1 MKTNIYL
8 RVLVVLVVLAALL
21 TTQRQ
26 ALAVDASSVD
36 IDSVPGKTVDDVYDG
51 GYDVT
56 SRPGDIITKGP
67 WIDVRAYASFGSALS
82 ALISAGDAK
91 TLLIVDE
98 QAVTDNVTVPK
109 YITLAFV
116 GGGVLNVASTKTL
129 TISGAVQSPATQI
142 FMGVGDVVIGNYNT
156 DIREVYPEWWGAKG
170 DDSTDSTASIQ
181 AAIDALSSHGGVV
194 GFGPGIYQ
202 TTALTVQGSD
212 RGVFLR
218 GSGRMTSRLR
228 YMSSIG
234 SCITLG
240 LGPDPDS
247 GRFRF
252 EDIGVYTTLNGN
264 TYGINAP
271 VGVYTRQFCA
281 RNFYISGFKTGVY
294 IDWGQD
300 CTIDEGVIECY
311 GGKGVLNGTI
321 GLHLQAINGVCVKD
335 VSVAKAHYGI
345 HNGGSPSVIIRP
357 AFDDCEIGLDN
368 YTRAVVISSSF
379 GDVTIPARMTD
390 NGALFL
396 GTNDKHGSFAFAGTA
411 ERNRTSW
418 IPDTFDSL
426 NPLKLGLLEMDHTG
440 DFDKFLDKK
449 WTKGT
454 AAPTSGTWSRGDIR
468 WNTSPS
474 AGSAMGWVCTSGGTP
489 GIWKSFDLEP

>member
-1 MKTNIYL
+1 MKINGCL
-8 RVLVVLVVLAALL
+8 WLSLVLCLVSMIAQPGYGLN
-21 TTQRQ
+21 
-26 ALAVDASSVD
+26 ASDVN

-56 SRPGDIITKGP
+56 SRPGDIITMGP
-67 WIDVRAYASFGSALS
+67 WVDVRVYASFGSAIS
-82 ALISAGDAK
+82 ALTSAGDAR

-129 TISGAVQSPATQI
+129 TISGAVQSPATQT
-142 FMGVGDVVIGNYNT
+142 FMGAGDVVIGNYNT
-156 DIREVYPEWWGAKG
+156 DIREVLPEWWGAKG

-181 AAIDALSSHGGVV
+181 AAIDSLSSDGGVV

-202 TTALTVQGSD
+202 TTALTVPGD
-212 RGVFLR
+212 RPVFFR
-218 GSGRMTSRLR
+218 GSGRITSRLR
-228 YMSSIG
+228 YMSSTG
-234 SCITLG
+234 SCLTLG
-240 LGPDPDS
+240 RVGQTDAD
-247 GRFRF
+247 RFRF

-264 TYGINAP
+264 SYGINARA
-271 VGVYTRQFCA
+271 GVYVRQFCA

-300 CTIDEGVIECY
+300 CTIDEGVVECY
-311 GGKGVLNGTI
+311 GGKGVLNETT
-321 GLHLQAINGVCVKD
+321 GLKLRAINGLCVKD
-335 VSVAKAHYGI
+335 VSASKAHYGI

-368 YTRAVVISSSF
+368 YTRAIVISSSF
-379 GDVTIPARMTD
+379 GDVTTPAKMTD

-396 GTNDKHGSFAFAGTA
+396 GTYDKHESFAFAGTD

-440 DFDKFLDKK
+440 DFDKFLGKK

-454 AAPTSGTWSRGDIR
+454 AAPASATWERGDIR

-489 GIWKSFDLEP
+489 GIWKSFNLEP